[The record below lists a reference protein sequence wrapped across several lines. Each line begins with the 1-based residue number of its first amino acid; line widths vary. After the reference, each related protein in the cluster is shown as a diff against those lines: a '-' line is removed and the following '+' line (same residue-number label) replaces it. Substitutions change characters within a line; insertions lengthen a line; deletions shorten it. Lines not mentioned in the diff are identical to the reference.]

1 MRLFITITIAA
12 GAMLVLGA
20 CGGKKD
26 VAEQQMNHA
35 AMPAMEAA
43 DAENMGHVM
52 VDLPTIQCDNCKQT
66 IETGLVKTAGI
77 LSVNVDVEGKMAHIN
92 FDSNVLSAMDVDHAI
107 AKLGYQAN
115 EMKADPEAYAAL
127 PDCCKVPE

>member
-1 MRLFITITIAA
+1 MNKIIYLTVASAI
-12 GAMLVLGA
+12 LVLSA

-26 VAEQQMNHA
+26 SAETNQAHE

-43 DAENMGHVM
+43 EAENMGHAM
-52 VDLPTIQCDNCKQT
+52 VALPTIQCDNCKQI

-77 LSVNVDVEGKMAHIN
+77 LSVTVDVEGQMAHIN
-92 FDSNVLSAMDVDHAI
+92 FDADKLTAADVDQAI
-107 AKLGYQAN
+107 AMLGYQAN
-115 EMKADPEAYAAL
+115 KVAADPEAYAAL